1 MSMISPV
8 QSDWPWRQSGPACSR
23 EWLLCVCV
31 SAMNRSW
38 RIHEVRVSAVR
49 RALTT
54 WHSSAAVAMTTT
66 SGRSLV
72 AVGGATVTCCRTWWS
87 VKITPTRSMSTTV
100 TDDLCTMKFHHLLCD
115 TLWNLTF
122 TCEVYTEQI
131 DWFHFKILFD
141 LIVLTYWSIRGSSP
155 GTYVAVHLV
164 PTVFYDVIHCEMW
177 CLCAKCMLKTDRFD
191 FKIFIWFNWSRND
204 HCSLV

>member
-164 PTVFYDVIHCEMW
+164 PTWQFTWYLRGSSPGTYGLLRCDTLWNVMFMCKVYAQNWQV
-177 CLCAKCMLKTDRFD
+177 
-191 FKIFIWFNWSRND
+191 WF
-204 HCSLV
+204 

>member
-141 LIVLTYWSIRGSSP
+141 LIVLTYWSIRGCSP
-155 GTYVAVHLV
+155 GTYGLLRCDTLWNVMFMCKVYAQNWQV
-164 PTVFYDVIHCEMW
+164 
-177 CLCAKCMLKTDRFD
+177 
-191 FKIFIWFNWSRND
+191 WF
-204 HCSLV
+204 